1 MSQGRVIR
9 KSERVNGGYRVTIE
23 VTNAYTDGSSRWE
36 RVFVPEEDVAGG
48 DPNDVLEAVAKA
60 ALDGDPVARV
70 RGMDVVEYRAV
81 KRAFGG
87 NASPGV
93 RGG

>member
-9 KSERVNGGYRVTIE
+9 KSERVAGGYRVTIE
-23 VTNAYTDGSSRWE
+23 VTNAYSDGSSRLD
-36 RVFVPEEDVAGG
+36 RVFVPESEVASG

-60 ALDGDPVARV
+60 ALDGDPVAKV
-70 RGMDVVEYRAV
+70 RGVDVVEYRAV
-81 KRAFGG
+81 KAAFGG
-87 NASPGV
+87 NAKAGS